1 MHSPNGF
8 NEALGM
14 LDNVQR
20 VKQIFVDEVHYSV
33 DGEHFCKESLGRMGE
48 LHLLVPSVQIVAMSG
63 MILYGATD

>member
-20 VKQIFVDEVHYSV
+20 VKQICVDEVHYSV
-33 DGEHFCKESLGRMGE
+33 DGEHFCEESLGRMGE